1 MKKKMMMAV
10 MALMIAAAPAFAQQ
24 KDGKGKR
31 DPKMMSAKMAEKM
44 QFTDAQKAQLN
55 ALDAKYTGANYDKV
69 KYREEFHNIMNDDQ
83 KKQMQEW
90 KAKREAEK
98 GHKMGQ

>member
-1 MKKKMMMAV
+1 MKKGMIMV
-10 MALMIAAAPAFAQQ
+10 MVALAIGVMPAMAQQ

-31 DPKMMSAKMAEKM
+31 DPKMMSAKMADKM
-44 QFTDAQKAQLN
+44 HFTNAQKAQLKS
-55 ALDAKYTGANYDKV
+55 LDAKYTGADYDKAT
-69 KYREEFHNIMNDDQ
+69 YRREFHNIMTDDQ

-90 KAKREAEK
+90 KAKREAGK